1 MKKILFPI
9 RSIRIS
15 EYGERGKRGG
25 KREGEE
31 RGRGRKE
38 MWDKGKQKI
47 RQKGSSNP
55 PSPFYARGKISKPSI
70 SPPSFSFVRPYLIL
84 SPLPPTYFLGG
95 ALCAFSPH
103 QLHEWVFMHIQS
115 RKGRGGKKKDSK
127 MGRRRRR
134 RTVYTFA

>member
-1 MKKILFPI
+1 MKKILFPL
-9 RSIRIS
+9 RSIYLNMGK
-15 EYGERGKRGG
+15 EER
-25 KREGEE
+25 GEE

-55 PSPFYARGKISKPSI
+55 PSPFYARGKISKPPFSPF

-134 RTVYTFA
+134 RAVYTFA